1 METYNVHVTV
11 VINVSVIVQIFKFL
25 AIAKNF
31 LYERLSTF
39 MVNYEQQKPE
49 VYIICCVHSIMHIKN
64 AYVSVLFTY
73 PQAALVSGYRCAY
86 VKIT

>member
-11 VINVSVIVQIFKFL
+11 VINVSVIVQIFMFL

-31 LYERLSTF
+31 LYETLSTF

-49 VYIICCVHSIMHIKN
+49 VYIICC
-64 AYVSVLFTY
+64 AVLCT
-73 PQAALVSGYRCAY
+73 
-86 VKIT
+86 